1 MRKYYLLF
9 LAECLDDK
17 MRRERNT
24 KRLQE
29 LQQQII
35 WPTVTD
41 LDPRTYIPEVWP
53 KCLSVNLYINM

>member
-9 LAECLDDK
+9 IAECLDDK

-41 LDPRTYIPEVWP
+41 LDPRTYVPEVWP
-53 KCLSVNLYINM
+53 